1 MKMETNQ
8 QQLSEEAKQRL
19 EENAELWRE
28 TSEFVRLE
36 DGETRVLKFN
46 PEQIKIVEGQF
57 GPRIRYT
64 VIDPNYPDKEKK
76 LEAGKLISKDIDMCL
91 KQGNTLLKIQR
102 IGSGKDTKYI
112 VQAAD

>member
-1 MKMETNQ
+1 MARKVGV
-8 QQLSEEAKQRL
+8 
-19 EENAELWRE
+19 
-28 TSEFVRLE
+28 VRLE

-46 PEQIKIVEGQF
+46 PEQLKIVEGQF
-57 GPRIRYT
+57 GLRIRYT

-76 LEAGKLISKDIDMCL
+76 LDAGKLLSKDIDKYL
-91 KQGNTLLKIQR
+91 KLGDTLLKIQR